1 MRIYYGWW
9 IVGVMAAV
17 MFVTTGTFFY
27 GFSTLV
33 DPLSEEF
40 GWSRA
45 LIGGAFSLR
54 SEMGGLEAP
63 VVGYLIDRLGSRILL
78 ICGIIL
84 VGVGFVLLS
93 RINAIWGL
101 YLSVAVIAVGMGATS
116 GPVAY
121 TAIAHWF
128 VKKRGRAT
136 ALVTLGGGA
145 SGVMVMVLAALISA
159 FGWRNA
165 LLTVGI
171 AQIAI
176 GVPLALLVRQ
186 QPEDMGLLPDGEPP
200 SEGEAAPALVA
211 DATEEGRAP
220 KGPAAASEEP
230 VSIHRQGLTMTQ
242 ALRNRTFWLLG
253 VAMALISLGSMGIVV
268 HQVAYLKQSVG
279 FSSETAAQIATA
291 MTVLSLFGR
300 LGFGYL
306 ADFVDKKKLLAVAY
320 ALMALGILSIATI
333 QTQWQVVFYLALFS
347 PGWGASIAVRPVLQA
362 ELFGLRAFAGIQGLM
377 FTISSVGSVSGPI
390 FVGAM
395 YDVVGDYRPA
405 FLITALAALIAVPA
419 IMLTPMPRAVE
430 ARGSLA
436 VAEAEAEP

>member
-9 IVGVMAAV
+9 IVGVMATV

-33 DPLSEEF
+33 DPLSDEF

-45 LIGGAFSLR
+45 VIGGAFSLR

-78 ICGIIL
+78 IAGIIL
-84 VGVGFVLLS
+84 VGIGFILLS

-145 SGVMVMVLAALISA
+145 SGVMVMVLAALIAA
-159 FGWRNA
+159 FGWRSA

-171 AQIAI
+171 AQIVI

-186 QPEDMGLLPDGEPP
+186 QPEDMGLLPDGEPL
-200 SEGEAAPALVA
+200 SEAVAAPAPGTDSAEDETAVERA
-211 DATEEGRAP
+211 RVTEETA
-220 KGPAAASEEP
+220 
-230 VSIHRQGLTMTQ
+230 SIHRQGLTMTQ

-253 VAMALISLGSMGIVV
+253 ISMALISLGSMGIVV
-268 HQVAYLKQSVG
+268 HQVAYLKKSVG
-279 FSSETAAQIATA
+279 FSSEAAAQIATA

-300 LGFGYL
+300 LGFGYF
-306 ADFVDKKKLLAVAY
+306 ADFVDKKKLLAAAY
-320 ALMALGILSIATI
+320 ALMALGILAIATI
-333 QTQWQVVFYLALFS
+333 QTQWQVIFYLALFS

-377 FTISSVGSVSGPI
+377 FTISSIGSVSGPI

-405 FLITALAALIAVPA
+405 FLTTAVAALLAVPA
-419 IMLTPMPRAVE
+419 IILTPMPRAVE
-430 ARGSLA
+430 ARAPLA